1 METLAEVRRACQRD
15 SRLGQLWRNLSVAAS
30 DLIIAKLQEPD
41 RVEEKKNAFAYAK
54 AALSD
59 KLAIKADNTLL
70 NEWEIVRME
79 TA

>member
-41 RVEEKKNAFAYAK
+41 QVEEKENAFAHAK

-59 KLAIKADNTLL
+59 KLAIKADDTLL